1 MARTFADTLDFMRE
15 CWRDETEDSL
25 DLKSGTTGKPQLI
38 IGKEEIQEISQRAEQ
53 VMESKEEE
61 PEE

>member
-1 MARTFADTLDFMRE
+1 MDTLDFMRE
-15 CWRDETEDSL
+15 CWRDETEGSL
-25 DLKSGTTGKPQLI
+25 DLRSAMTEKPQLI

-61 PEE
+61 LEE

>member
-1 MARTFADTLDFMRE
+1 MRE

-38 IGKEEIQEISQRAEQ
+38 IGKEEIQEITQRAEQ